1 MLKKFNDEIK
11 RIILEA
17 NVNKYIFSDELLE
30 DAFDKIGFSKFSELL
45 ENKEFIEKLNNTD
58 KKVLQDAAD
67 GLWEDN
73 IEKYDDEQ
81 KDAKAEATK
90 FYNYL
95 KELILKKD

>member
-45 ENKEFIEKLNNTD
+45 ENKEIPMF
-58 KKVLQDAAD
+58 
-67 GLWEDN
+67 
-73 IEKYDDEQ
+73 
-81 KDAKAEATK
+81 
-90 FYNYL
+90 
-95 KELILKKD
+95 